1 MRGSSEEPLLLTQQ
15 ARDSTAVQA
24 VRMLHAVVAFME
36 YVIQRHLTTV
46 KKPGGFELT
55 RLGNLLAWRTPDID
69 TTS

>member
-1 MRGSSEEPLLLTQQ
+1 MRRGSSEEPLLLTQH

-24 VRMLHAVVAFME
+24 TRMLHAVAAFTE

-55 RLGNLLAWRTPDID
+55 RLRNLSAQR
-69 TTS
+69 